1 MFPLGFACCSSSW
14 AAWFSTSHR
23 RKAPGRH
30 ICLLFVC
37 SSAQCH
43 LVPCLTPLCSGE
55 GGKSS
60 TCPRSAFVTTLCC
73 IWAQSWKP
81 LGKPPHLLVLF
92 PQTVPRGDIGPTVW
106 PGLTPRCSALLRGSA
121 SGPDYFVRACFS
133 SKLPK

>member
-14 AAWFSTSHR
+14 AVWFSMSHR

-37 SSAQCH
+37 SSAKCH

-60 TCPRSAFVTTLCC
+60 ACPCSAFVTTFGSVLE
-73 IWAQSWKP
+73 
-81 LGKPPHLLVLF
+81 GFGHPPCLLVLF
-92 PQTVPRGDIGPTVW
+92 PQTVPQGDIGPTVW